1 MWESARLGTKGAS
14 VDDEVDV
21 EDRGW
26 LVTVAERLGKYDD
39 RGLGSMGE
47 SLGVVTGDPKL

>member
-14 VDDEVDV
+14 VDDAVDV

-39 RGLGSMGE
+39 RGLGSTGE
-47 SLGVVTGDPKL
+47 SLGVVMGDPKL